1 MSSLGLKFLRR
12 SIGSEPTSRC
22 EVECSGLSV
31 EEGTRQRSCR
41 LSPAAHTTITTTH
54 TPLATSRLP
63 PWEVAFGHRG
73 RDPMAD
79 GGLGT
84 LGNGTAGYLH
94 IPRGPA
100 TPPDSIYSGALDS
113 LPGSTVGVTEEAR
126 EEESRQERLMR
137 PEGRHHLVDIHGL
150 AVFLRRSTRCLSCR
164 AAFCLYVTGKISAQL
179 AAVTQVKITCQKCNY
194 TTSQTLSKPAGAPDS
209 PSPQPST
216 PTQPPPPPVPPT
228 PPDTS
233 TSPVRPPP
241 PHCPGKPRH
250 QTPIEK
256 VWVKEEDKQVSPTS
270 PKQDVEV
277 SEDACSPAP
286 PPSAPLAKPHEAPD
300 AAPITST
307 IIHRHLATLQE
318 ANALQKGVSFPSAS
332 SFSVVPNPC
341 PAVMPS
347 EGLFTMLSGTATSP
361 RPQDSPQLLQA
372 LEIKQ
377 KLERDLEESLRL
389 VRRMIQL
396 DPDAAPPSGKKNKE
410 TRSAKVYQESLK
422 QPQMYGATGDV
433 LVGSLQPAVISG
445 DLLTK
450 GDGGGGG
457 GSLKSKERRKTTTRT
472 TPRSRGVKES
482 SGRKATR
489 RRAGRG
495 RKCGG
500 GGSDEEDNEGNT
512 SDVQQD
518 ASHGSLTPS
527 ATPAAHQQCPTR
539 TERCLAGVERGL
551 YDALHHSLPRDTKGQ
566 ERKGEHTEG
575 GSHRPPQVSHA
586 FPAKHSSS
594 PPSSTSDTLKSNLDA
609 WGHAQRIPEGYSSRK
624 RQRKSTMD
632 ESLSGLNQTVALAQI
647 LASLQQGTHATASP
661 AGVKE
666 DPTLPLFPCCT
677 RSLTGH
683 PAEESK
689 HAGAKEL
696 PSLSPALGVGEEA
709 EEEEEE
715 EEDEAMKGD
724 ASSAGGSE
732 KNEAGQEEGRTATWR
747 FHDLLSS
754 DESDAE
760 DGRLVIDTD

>member
-1 MSSLGLKFLRR
+1 
-12 SIGSEPTSRC
+12 
-22 EVECSGLSV
+22 
-31 EEGTRQRSCR
+31 
-41 LSPAAHTTITTTH
+41 
-54 TPLATSRLP
+54 
-63 PWEVAFGHRG
+63 
-73 RDPMAD
+73 
-79 GGLGT
+79 
-84 LGNGTAGYLH
+84 
-94 IPRGPA
+94 
-100 TPPDSIYSGALDS
+100 
-113 LPGSTVGVTEEAR
+113 
-126 EEESRQERLMR
+126 
-137 PEGRHHLVDIHGL
+137 
-150 AVFLRRSTRCLSCR
+150 
-164 AAFCLYVTGKISAQL
+164 
-179 AAVTQVKITCQKCNY
+179 
-194 TTSQTLSKPAGAPDS
+194 
-209 PSPQPST
+209 
-216 PTQPPPPPVPPT
+216 
-228 PPDTS
+228 
-233 TSPVRPPP
+233 
-241 PHCPGKPRH
+241 
-250 QTPIEK
+250 
-256 VWVKEEDKQVSPTS
+256 
-270 PKQDVEV
+270 
-277 SEDACSPAP
+277 
-286 PPSAPLAKPHEAPD
+286 
-300 AAPITST
+300 
-307 IIHRHLATLQE
+307 
-318 ANALQKGVSFPSAS
+318 
-332 SFSVVPNPC
+332 
-341 PAVMPS
+341 MPS
-347 EGLFTMLSGTATSP
+347 EGLFTMLSGTSAPYTLPITSSILQGNVSAT
-361 RPQDSPQLLQA
+361 QDSPQLLQA

-489 RRAGRG
+489 RRAGKG

-500 GGSDEEDNEGNT
+500 GGSDEEDNEGNVKRRRKSTRASFSQT

-647 LASLQQGTHATASP
+647 LASLQQGGHATASP

-666 DPTLPLFPCCT
+666 DPTLPPSPAVPDHLLDT
-677 RSLTGH
+677 LQKNLNMLVQKNSLRLALRGLVRR
-683 PAEESK
+683 K
-689 HAGAKEL
+689 HASRSSK
-696 PSLSPALGVGEEA
+696 SRKYVKISLGVGEEA